1 MSGVNRPTMK
11 EVADKLGRLRKIMK
25 HPWAHEDPE
34 ELDRLLGEPS
44 TTANSTATTG
54 NFIIAIG
61 EPSTANSTS
70 NTGNFSITKRAA
82 MGLESGR

>member
-1 MSGVNRPTMK
+1 MNRPTMK

-44 TTANSTATTG
+44 TTTNSTATTG

-61 EPSTANSTS
+61 EPSTANSTA